1 MKVLSVNIH
10 FGRHKKPYIP
20 KGCHDVR
27 SISTNAMIP
36 TEEIWN
42 DLDTYR
48 KVLPNLSERA
58 LTREEMNVYAL
69 LPNVEIKRMYIDKIL
84 SILKK

>member
-1 MKVLSVNIH
+1 
-10 FGRHKKPYIP
+10 
-20 KGCHDVR
+20 
-27 SISTNAMIP
+27 MIP

-58 LTREEMNVYAL
+58 LTKEEMNIYAL